1 VPFLTEWPE
10 HPLVSVGFCPEE
22 SAAGRLL
29 RRLGPA
35 PVVIEAG
42 SVVAPL
48 VLETLAA
55 TPDARVAVPVVPE
68 ATPAQLLASP
78 PLASSWLVATRR
90 FPEPL
95 AAAGWT
101 ISIPVQAGPGH
112 ALHVFRVRPPG
123 PPR

>member
-1 VPFLTEWPE
+1 M
-10 HPLVSVGFCPEE
+10 SVGFCPEE
-22 SAAGRLL
+22 SDAGRLL
-29 RRLGPA
+29 RPLGPA
-35 PVVIEAG
+35 PVFLEAG

-55 TPDARVAVPVVPE
+55 SPDVRVAVPILPMSTSAE
-68 ATPAQLLASP
+68 LLASP
-78 PLASSWLVATRR
+78 PPVRSFWLGATRR

-101 ISIPVQAGPGH
+101 SSVPVQVGSGH
-112 ALHVFRVRPPG
+112 ALHIFRVRPPG